1 MTTEVDDAEIVI
13 VGGGVIGCAVAYH
26 LARMGK
32 KDVVLLE
39 QTKLTEGVTWHAP
52 ALIGQL
58 RSSETYTKMLRRSVA
73 VYTGLEADTGLSPG
87 FRQVGSIRIATSQDR
102 WLDIKRLA
110 SAARW
115 LGFDAPLLTPEE
127 VIERFP
133 FAVPDGIL
141 GGIYVEGD
149 GSIEA
154 GPLALALA
162 KGARQ
167 RGVTIREGVRV
178 TGMVR
183 KGRRVTGL
191 ETSEGP
197 LRAETVVICG
207 GNWARELGLMAGID
221 IPALGVE
228 HQYIYTDPVPGV
240 DRDYPVFREPDCSY
254 YLQIGRN
261 GIMAGA
267 PDGHA
272 KVHTPAAYEARLL
285 FDTDDDKLERLAE
298 AAARRV
304 PVLNELGIREV
315 VHGAIPA
322 SADDEP
328 VIGLAPECDNVFVAA
343 GFTAGIASAGGAG
356 EILAEWIIEGESPI
370 EISKFDIRRFSRH
383 HNALHF
389 LKERLPE
396 VHGDYYLRHPLG
408 EEARTARGI
417 RKSPLYH
424 RLDAAGAVFQ
434 SKAGW
439 ERPAWFAA
447 AGEERVER
455 PDFVAPNWD
464 AAVAAEH
471 KAIREGVALLDQS
484 SFTKLEIFGPDALA
498 LMQRVC
504 TADVDVPVGR
514 IVYTMMCDRHG
525 GIVSDPTI
533 VRLAEDRFYFVAG
546 SAALTHDRAWLE
558 AHRQDGEVVFVE
570 DVSSARAV
578 INVSG
583 PASRSLL
590 QPVSEASLA
599 NEDFAFSTMQE
610 IRVGAATVRAMRV
623 TFTGELGWELH
634 VPSEFADHLY
644 DVLWNA
650 GQPHGVVNAG
660 YRAIDT
666 LRLERGFRAMG
677 ADLAADVTPY
687 EAGLGFTVARDKG
700 DFVGREALLKAREAG
715 PRHVL
720 AMFSAPLE
728 TRFFGREAIRHG
740 DEIVGRTTSAGLGH
754 HVGRSIAYG
763 FIKPEL
769 AKAEDGF
776 LIEAFGEPVAV
787 ARHRKP
793 LYDAERKRIL
803 GAPAP
808 DSVEPATAAE

>member
-1 MTTEVDDAEIVI
+1 MDSGEKPFDLGDVDIS
-13 VGGGVIGCAVAYH
+13 
-26 LARMGK
+26 RMQPFQGNRHY
-32 KDVVLLE
+32 LFE
-39 QTKLTEGVTWHAP
+39 
-52 ALIGQL
+52 
-58 RSSETYTKMLRRSVA
+58 RSKET
-73 VYTGLEADTGLSPG
+73 
-87 FRQVGSIRIATSQDR
+87 
-102 WLDIKRLA
+102 
-110 SAARW
+110 
-115 LGFDAPLLTPEE
+115 
-127 VIERFP
+127 
-133 FAVPDGIL
+133 
-141 GGIYVEGD
+141 
-149 GSIEA
+149 
-154 GPLALALA
+154 
-162 KGARQ
+162 
-167 RGVTIREGVRV
+167 
-178 TGMVR
+178 
-183 KGRRVTGL
+183 
-191 ETSEGP
+191 
-197 LRAETVVICG
+197 
-207 GNWARELGLMAGID
+207 LGLLYAD
-221 IPALGVE
+221 HFP
-228 HQYIYTDPVPGV
+228 
-240 DRDYPVFREPDCSY
+240 
-254 YLQIGRN
+254 YLQ
-261 GIMAGA
+261 
-267 PDGHA
+267 
-272 KVHTPAAYEARLL
+272 K
-285 FDTDDDKLERLAE
+285 
-298 AAARRV
+298 
-304 PVLNELGIREV
+304 
-315 VHGAIPA
+315 
-322 SADDEP
+322 
-328 VIGLAPECDNVFVAA
+328 
-343 GFTAGIASAGGAG
+343 
-356 EILAEWIIEGESPI
+356 
-370 EISKFDIRRFSRH
+370 
-383 HNALHF
+383 
-389 LKERLPE
+389 
-396 VHGDYYLRHPLG
+396 
-408 EEARTARGI
+408 RTARGV
-417 RKSPLYH
+417 RRTPFHHHLKE
-424 RLDAAGAVFQ
+424 RGAVFGEA
-434 SKAGW
+434 AGW
-439 ERPAWFAA
+439 ERANWFADE
-447 AGEERVER
+447 GQEREYQYSWHR
-455 PDFVAPNWD
+455 QNWFGN
-464 AAVAAEH
+464 AAAEH